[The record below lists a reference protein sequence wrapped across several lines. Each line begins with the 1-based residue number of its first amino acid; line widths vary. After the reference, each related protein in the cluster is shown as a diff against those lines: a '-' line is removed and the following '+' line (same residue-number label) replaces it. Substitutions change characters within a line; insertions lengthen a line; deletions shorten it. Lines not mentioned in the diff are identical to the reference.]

1 MMLQHIKHFQQN
13 KQPNRKISLFAQ
25 ISRQIKHWQ
34 ALSTSIQPLLPQPEQ
49 WQIVCYQSGILT
61 IAGHNQVMVSQLNYL
76 RSQYTLKLAQLDAFH
91 DLQNIQAILLP
102 FNHKTNETHTSL
114 DTIDASSRE
123 LFALSASCVQDPALK
138 RAFEKL
144 SQPPILP

>member
-1 MMLQHIKHFQQN
+1 MMLQHIKQFQQN

-25 ISRQIKHWQ
+25 ISRQVKHWQ
-34 ALSTSIQPLLPQPEQ
+34 TLSTSIQPLLPQPEQ

-61 IAGHNQVMVSQLNYL
+61 IAGYNQVMVSQLNYL
-76 RSQYTLKLAQLDAFH
+76 RSQYTLKLAQLDAFQ

-102 FNHKTNETHTSL
+102 LNHKTSETHTPL

-144 SQPPILP
+144 SQPPISS